1 MLRVAERQP
10 DLGSICVFH
19 TPTEGPAAPGAWRG
33 HGATGVGEGEGEGL
47 GGFGGAVGCIWRCQV
62 HGHRGE
68 AATGR
73 FPGGRP
79 TRPPGTRKE
88 GDVVASWRRR
98 RRRGGLGR
106 GKNEQ
111 GTSRPP
117 HTGVYPTS
125 EPLTLTLTLELQG
138 AIGRMYPNER
148 LEFRGAAYNPNP
160 NPSLELRGAAWNP
173 NPDGGG
179 QPEPQARIEGRGLPV
194 GGERTW
200 RFSQLLS
207 LPVGGVPASCR
218 PRVGVDSLT
227 WCRSVGNQ
235 PPTRHHV

>member
-1 MLRVAERQP
+1 MEPQAWARARAR
-10 DLGSICVFH
+10 DLV
-19 TPTEGPAAPGAWRG
+19 
-33 HGATGVGEGEGEGL
+33 GL
-47 GGFGGAVGCIWRCQV
+47 GVRWDASGAARCTAIAGRPPQGG
-62 HGHRGE
+62 
-68 AATGR
+68 
-73 FPGGRP
+73 FPGGGPR
-79 TRPPGTRKE
+79 G
-88 GDVVASWRRR
+88 
-98 RRRGGLGR
+98 RRGQGKRETWLPVGGGGGGAADLGEAR
-106 GKNEQ
+106 TNREHHG
-111 GTSRPP
+111 P
-117 HTGVYPTS
+117 HT
-125 EPLTLTLTLELQG
+125 PLTLTLTLELQG